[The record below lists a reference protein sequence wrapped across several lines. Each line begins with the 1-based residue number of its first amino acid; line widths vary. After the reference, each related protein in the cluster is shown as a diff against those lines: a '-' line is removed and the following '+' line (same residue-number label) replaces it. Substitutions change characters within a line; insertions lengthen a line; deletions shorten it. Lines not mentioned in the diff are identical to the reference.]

1 MIEGLGSVWVAN
13 SDDGTVTRLDPQ
25 TGQVGRRADP
35 RRSGPARAHRRRR
48 ASCGS
53 PTPRTTSVSQIDP
66 KTGRVVGRAI
76 PVGDDPIGI
85 AFGNGAVWTAN
96 HQDGTVTRITP

>member
-1 MIEGLGSVWVAN
+1 MWVAN
-13 SDDGTVTRLDPQ
+13 AKDN
-25 TGQVGRRADP
+25 
-35 RRSGPARAHRRRR
+35 
-48 ASCGS
+48 
-53 PTPRTTSVSQIDP
+53 SVSQIDP

-96 HQDGTVTRITP
+96 HQDGTVTRITPY